1 MAKTIPTTK
10 RSSPAT
16 NYYLILYNTLSCLG
30 WGYILVITCF
40 HLAAVPFP
48 EILSPTSKGSSH
60 FSFQALVNYIREL
73 IEGLTKEARGAL
85 TPSHNA
91 VTIVTV
97 ITQLLSIYRRM
108 TTTYRVVGHAVAIV
122 QTAAALEIVHAF
134 SGLVKSPLPT
144 AVMQVYS
151 RLFLVW
157 GVTQKYGQSS
167 QNALYSTMI
176 LAWSTTEVIRYA
188 FYALSLARGVVP
200 GVLVYLRYT
209 TFYILYPLG
218 ASSEALLIYSSL
230 PKTNPLQGFKDG
242 SWNSWDYFRGL
253 MFVVWWPGLLV
264 MMLHMTKQ
272 RRKVY
277 GRGAGSAKLKSS

>member
-1 MAKTIPTTK
+1 
-10 RSSPAT
+10 
-16 NYYLILYNTLSCLG
+16 LILYNTLSCLG
-30 WGYILVITCF
+30 WGYILVMTCF

-157 GVTQKYGQSS
+157 GVTQKYGQVCLELPTLATRSHVSTFQSS

-253 MFVVWWPGLLV
+253 MFVVWWPG
-264 MMLHMTKQ
+264 
-272 RRKVY
+272 VY
-277 GRGAGSAKLKSS
+277 SH